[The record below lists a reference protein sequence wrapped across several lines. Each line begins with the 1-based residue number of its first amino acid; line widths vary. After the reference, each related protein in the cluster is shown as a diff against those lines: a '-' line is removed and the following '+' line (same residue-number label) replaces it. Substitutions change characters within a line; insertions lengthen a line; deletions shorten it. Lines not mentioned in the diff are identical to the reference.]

1 MRLRDERG
9 QAMVLSVLFLAGL
22 LGAVALVLDV
32 GSWYREQRDT
42 QAAAD
47 AAALAAAHALPEST
61 SSASNLAAE
70 YAGKNGGG
78 TTTVEFQTALMT
90 NDTVRV
96 SVTRQAPAVF
106 ARLLNIDSV
115 GVGAHAAARVGL
127 LEKARYAAP
136 IGVDVTHPLL
146 QCKPVPCFGQQT
158 TLDLGKVGPGG
169 FRLINLDN
177 SKGGTG
183 PSILADWIER
193 GYEGEMG
200 LGWYYSDPGAKF
212 NSSHVKGAMANRLG
226 DELLFPLYKTIRGN
240 GANLQYDIVG
250 WVGFLMTD
258 FDAHGSTGSIAGQF
272 VRVIWEG
279 IPAMA
284 AGGSYYGV
292 RAVSLIE

>member
-1 MRLRDERG
+1 
-9 QAMVLSVLFLAGL
+9 
-22 LGAVALVLDV
+22 
-32 GSWYREQRDT
+32 
-42 QAAAD
+42 
-47 AAALAAAHALPEST
+47 
-61 SSASNLAAE
+61 
-70 YAGKNGGG
+70 
-78 TTTVEFQTALMT
+78 
-90 NDTVRV
+90 
-96 SVTRQAPAVF
+96 
-106 ARLLNIDSV
+106 
-115 GVGAHAAARVGL
+115 
-127 LEKARYAAP
+127 
-136 IGVDVTHPLL
+136 
-146 QCKPVPCFGQQT
+146 VPCFGQQT

-226 DELLFPLYKTIRGN
+226 DELLFPLYKAIRGN

-250 WVGFLMTD
+250 WVGFLMTG